1 LPQLGNLYIVAQHQG
16 CGTSAVISIPC
27 EEPMSETKGE
37 NFAGR
42 AATYFVF
49 VFLIAAI
56 LETVLANLAK

>member
-1 LPQLGNLYIVAQHQG
+1 
-16 CGTSAVISIPC
+16 
-27 EEPMSETKGE
+27 MSETKGE

-56 LETVLANLAK
+56 VETVLANLAK